1 MQGKITL
8 SGMEFYAYHGCFAEE
23 KVIGTRFIV
32 DLVLSYN
39 MKKAAL
45 QDDVTKT
52 VNYQSV
58 YKDIKNIMEQPVN
71 LLETIC
77 LKILTTIKSNYS
89 LIESLHVTVSKLNP
103 FLGGK
108 VDRVSVSGEL

>member
-1 MQGKITL
+1 MQGDITL

-39 MKKAAL
+39 MENAAL
-45 QDDVTKT
+45 QDDIAKA

-58 YKDIKNIMEQPVN
+58 YKDIKHIMEQPVN

-77 LKILTTIKSNYS
+77 LKILTTMKANYP
-89 LIESLHVTVSKLNP
+89 LIESLQITISKLNP
-103 FLGGK
+103 SLGGK
-108 VDRVSVSGEL
+108 VDRVSVSGRG

>member
-1 MQGKITL
+1 MQGDITL

-39 MKKAAL
+39 MEKAIF

-58 YKDIKNIMEQPVN
+58 YRDIQYIMEQPVN

-77 LKILTTIKSNYS
+77 SKILTTIKSNYT
-89 LIESLHVTVSKLNP
+89 LIDRIQVTVSKLNP
-103 FLGGK
+103 SLGGT
-108 VDRVSVSGEL
+108 VDKVSVTITD